1 MCFATCRSAE
11 ILTCCCFLLAGVCFR
26 MYTEK
31 EAAQAGVVGWVKNT
45 RGGTV
50 VGQLQG
56 PADAVEHMK
65 EWLSKKGSPSSHIT
79 RTSFNNERTL
89 SALEMSSFSTRY

>member
-1 MCFATCRSAE
+1 
-11 ILTCCCFLLAGVCFR
+11 

-31 EAAQAGVVGWVKNT
+31 EAARTGVAGWVKNT

-56 PADAVEHMK
+56 PADAVERMK
-65 EWLSKKGSPSSHIT
+65 SWLDRVGSPGCRIT
-79 RTSFNNERTL
+79 RTTFSNERPL
-89 SALEMSSFSTRY
+89 SALEMSGFSTRY